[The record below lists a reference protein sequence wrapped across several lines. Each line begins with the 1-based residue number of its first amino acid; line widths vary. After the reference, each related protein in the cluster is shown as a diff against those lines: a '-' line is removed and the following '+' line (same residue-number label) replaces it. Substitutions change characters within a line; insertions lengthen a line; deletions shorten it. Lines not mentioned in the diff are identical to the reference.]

1 MRYEHI
7 KAFDIPDGWYK
18 TLEAIWTKGDP
29 FYVGYGSEVTET
41 RKLNLTLEI
50 ENPHTRPLI
59 ADKAP
64 CDMKYVTSY
73 ALQYLW
79 LGEKAEGET
88 YTYGGRLREPMDQVE
103 LAIQRLVDEPRD
115 RQVVL
120 LIRRPED
127 LRKELAGMKH
137 EPPCLTILDLEIL
150 EDKLHTTGYFR
161 SWDGYAGLPANL
173 AGVQIFLE
181 AFVAEVNRRS
191 GRSYS
196 TAGWTRSSR
205 NSSAR
210 RRTRGDSSPRKKDK
224 RIECMQRLN
233 RAHANLNHH
242 HSLRQG
248 R

>member
-18 TLEAIWTKGDP
+18 AIEAIWTKGDS

-41 RKLNLTLEI
+41 KKLNLSLEI
-50 ENPHTRPLI
+50 ESPHIRPLI

-88 YTYGGRLREPMDQVE
+88 YTYGGRLREPIDQVE
-103 LAIQRLVDEPRD
+103 LAIQRFVAEPRD
-115 RQVVL
+115 RQVTM

-127 LRKELAGMKH
+127 LLKELAGMKH

-150 EDKLHTTGYFR
+150 DGKLNTTGYFR

-173 AGVQIFLE
+173 AGIQIFME
-181 AFVAEVNRRS
+181 ALVNEVNKRS
-191 GRSYS
+191 GKHYETGKMIFHCKNCHIYS
-196 TAGWTRSSR
+196 RLDNIIEELIKPEEDSR
-205 NSSAR
+205 RQLS
-210 RRTRGDSSPRKKDK
+210 KKK
-224 RIECMQRLN
+224 E
-233 RAHANLNHH
+233 
-242 HSLRQG
+242 
-248 R
+248 

>member
-7 KAFDIPDGWYK
+7 EAFDIPDAWYK
-18 TLEAIWTKGDP
+18 ALERIWTKGDS
-29 FYVGYGSEVTET
+29 FYVGYGSEITET
-41 RKLNLTLEI
+41 KKLNLTLEI
-50 ENPHTRPLI
+50 ENPHNRPLI

-64 CDMKYVTSY
+64 CDMNYITSY

-88 YTYGGRLREPMDQVE
+88 YTYGGRLREPVDQVE

-115 RQVVL
+115 RQVVI

-150 EDKLHTTGYFR
+150 EEKLHTTGYFR

-173 AGVQIFLE
+173 AGLQIFLE
-181 AFVAEVNRRS
+181 SFVNEINRRS
-191 GRSYS
+191 GKNYS
-196 TAGWTRSSR
+196 TGKMIFHCKNCHIYSR
-205 NSSAR
+205 LDEIIEELIKPEDDSR
-210 RRTRGDSSPRKKDK
+210 RQFTKKEK
-224 RIECMQRLN
+224 N
-233 RAHANLNHH
+233 
-242 HSLRQG
+242 
-248 R
+248 

>member
-18 TLEAIWTKGDP
+18 AIEAIWTKGDS

-41 RKLNLTLEI
+41 KKLNITIEI
-50 ENPHTRPLI
+50 ENPHIRPLI

-88 YTYGGRLREPMDQVE
+88 YTYGGRLREPIDQVE
-103 LAIQRLVDEPRD
+103 LAIQRFVAEPRD
-115 RQVVL
+115 RQVTM

-127 LRKELAGMKH
+127 LLKELAGMKH

-150 EDKLHTTGYFR
+150 DEKLNTTGYFR

-173 AGVQIFLE
+173 AGIQIFLE
-181 AFVAEVNRRS
+181 ALVNEVNKRS
-191 GRSYS
+191 GKHYETGKMIFHCKNCHIYS
-196 TAGWTRSSR
+196 RLDKIIEELIKPEEDSR
-205 NSSAR
+205 RQLS
-210 RRTRGDSSPRKKDK
+210 KKK
-224 RIECMQRLN
+224 E
-233 RAHANLNHH
+233 
-242 HSLRQG
+242 
-248 R
+248 

>member
-18 TLEAIWTKGDP
+18 AIEAIWTKGDS

-41 RKLNLTLEI
+41 KKLNITLEI
-50 ENPHTRPLI
+50 ENPHIRPLI

-88 YTYGGRLREPMDQVE
+88 YTYGGRLREPIDQVE
-103 LAIQRLVDEPRD
+103 LAIQRFVAEPRD
-115 RQVVL
+115 RQVTM

-127 LRKELAGMKH
+127 LLKELAGMKH

-150 EDKLHTTGYFR
+150 DGKLNTTGYFR

-173 AGVQIFLE
+173 AGIQIFME
-181 AFVAEVNRRS
+181 ALVNEVNKRS
-191 GRSYS
+191 GKHYETGKMIFHCKNCHIYS
-196 TAGWTRSSR
+196 RLDKIIEELIKPEEDSR
-205 NSSAR
+205 R
-210 RRTRGDSSPRKKDK
+210 QLTKKK
-224 RIECMQRLN
+224 E
-233 RAHANLNHH
+233 
-242 HSLRQG
+242 
-248 R
+248 